1 MTDLVSGEPGV
12 QAVLIEVNAS
22 QLVLLIVDRHRCF
35 PDRAG
40 AGVARS
46 RVADHDDSVII
57 SEIRGLIGGD
67 SLETF
72 LYKISTITWSRR
84 PKDPRYDFRD
94 NFGGVIRDIVKV
106 IDNVSITDA
115 PEPQE
120 LTNVGI

>member
-22 QLVLLIVDRHRCF
+22 QLLIVDRDL
-35 PDRAG
+35 PAG

-57 SEIRGLIGGD
+57 GEIRGLLGGD
-67 SLETF
+67 SLEAF

-94 NFGGVIRDIVKV
+94 KFGGIIRDIVKV
-106 IDNVSITDA
+106 IDNVSIADA
-115 PEPQE
+115 RERQE
-120 LTNVGI
+120 LTNVGIYP